1 MSKMKKLTKKMT
13 VLISLV
19 CISILISIYGCTNED
34 AYNEHNLS
42 STSNYEENPYEF
54 VGEYHNKGLAQI
66 LHQLK
71 ETAKV
76 TTRGVPAIPTIN
88 EIKMLTESFC
98 QKNELESKGIQYPID
113 TKNSLILN
121 SIELPCTRSINKQSS
136 SDVQYYLS
144 LFEHNLKNPQEINSL
159 DDFMRKIKN
168 IEQEIYHSDIQE
180 EDKTI
185 LLISYAVGIHSLEFW
200 LEVSGQ
206 NVVPLVKTRGESFSD
221 WWSHY
226 VTPAI
231 KSVVTA
237 DFAGAAAGALGGMIT
252 GGTVGSVVPG
262 PGTVTGAVAGAVEG
276 AASGAIYSSVVDG
289 VIYYFSK

>member
-1 MSKMKKLTKKMT
+1 MKKLTEKLT
-13 VLISLV
+13 ALISLI
-19 CISILISIYGCTNED
+19 CISVLISIYGCSSEE
-34 AYNEHNLS
+34 AYNEQHS
-42 STSNYEENPYEF
+42 PKFSDYEANPYEF
-54 VGEYHNKGLAQI
+54 VGEYHNKGLTYI
-66 LHQLK
+66 LQELK

-76 TTRGVPAIPTIN
+76 TTRGIPAIPTID
-88 EIKMLTESFC
+88 EIKILTESFC
-98 QKNELESKGIQYPID
+98 QENRLEFAGVQYPID
-113 TKNSLILN
+113 TKNSPILN
-121 SIELPCTRSINKQSS
+121 SEILPSTRSINNQFS

-144 LFEHNLKNPQEINSL
+144 LFEHNLKNSQDVNSL
-159 DDFMRKIKN
+159 DDFMIKIKK

-180 EDKTI
+180 GDKAI
-185 LLISYAVGIHSLEFW
+185 LLISYAVGRHSLEFW

-206 NVVPLVKTRGESFSD
+206 ETLPLVKTRSESFSD

-231 KSVVTA
+231 ESVVTA
-237 DFAGAAAGALGGMIT
+237 DFAGAAAGALGGMMA

-276 AASGAIYSSVVDG
+276 GASGAIYSSVVDG